1 MWGFLRRGAVFGVFF
16 VLVAEIFFR
25 AVVPSS
31 QPPFQAYNPQFGI
44 LHHEGCPARSGQF
57 TSGRLARVRTRWNVN
72 EAGWNSPR
80 EYIASTE
87 RDRPCVAVIGNSYV
101 EGFYADVDSGLT
113 GALER
118 QLGSSSVVYNFGKS
132 GVNAAQMLR
141 VARYAKSE
149 FAPETFVFV
158 INHSS
163 LRASI
168 RDFGFQISNEQ
179 YAWKDS
185 TFSLSP
191 PTEYRPNRVM
201 RLRTHSA
208 LVRYLYH
215 NAAVLKTRAAI
226 RQEAIQRNDPLAS
239 TKLADE
245 TPILAATARDV
256 ALRARSEL
264 PGARILFVMDSD
276 RKRMYETR
284 SRPEPLRESPLW
296 ETACREAGV
305 EFVDMTDAFW
315 DAFQADGRPLD
326 RPDNYHWNQHGMT
339 VVARKLADVMRT
351 PMPSTAG
358 L

>member
-1 MWGFLRRGAVFGVFF
+1 MWGFLCRGAAFGVFF
-16 VLVAEIFFR
+16 MIVVEVFFR
-25 AVVPSS
+25 TVIPSS
-31 QPPFQAYNPQFGI
+31 QPPFQAYNSRFGI

-57 TSGRLARVRTRWNVN
+57 TAGRLARTRSQWHIN

-80 EYIASTE
+80 EYLPRAE

-101 EGFYADVDSGLT
+101 EGFYADVDSGIT

-118 QLGSSSVVYNFGKS
+118 HLGPNGVAYNFGKS

-168 RDFGFQISNEQ
+168 RDFGFLVSNEQ
-179 YAWKDS
+179 YAWKDGA
-185 TFSLSP
+185 FDLVP

-201 RLRTHSA
+201 RLRTYSA
-208 LVRYLYH
+208 FVRYLYH

-226 RQEAIQRNDPLAS
+226 KQEAIQRNDPLA
-239 TKLADE
+239 TARQTDE
-245 TPILAATARDV
+245 APLLEATARDI

-264 PGARILFVMDSD
+264 SGSRVIFLMDSD

-284 SRPEPLRESPLW
+284 SRPDPLRESSIW
-296 ETACREAGV
+296 AAACREAGI

-315 DAFQADGRPLD
+315 SAYQADGRPLD
-326 RPDNYHWNQHGMT
+326 RPDNYHWNQHGMD
-339 VVARKLADVMRT
+339 VVARTLADVMLT
-351 PMPSTAG
+351 PPPATAG

>member
-1 MWGFLRRGAVFGVFF
+1 MWGLLRRCAAFGVLFA
-16 VLVAEIFFR
+16 LVAEVFFR
-25 AVVPSS
+25 AAIPAS
-31 QPPFQAYNPQFGI
+31 QPPFQAYNPRFGI
-44 LHHEGCPARSGQF
+44 LYHEGCPARSGQF

-80 EYIASTE
+80 EYLPPAQ

-113 GALER
+113 GTLER
-118 QLGSSSVVYNFGKS
+118 QLGSSGAVYNFGKS

-141 VARYAKSE
+141 VARYVE
-149 FAPETFVFV
+149 NGFAPETCVFV

-168 RDFGFQISNEQ
+168 RDFGFQVSNEQ
-179 YAWKDS
+179 YAWKDG
-185 TFSLSP
+185 TFDLVP

-201 RLRTHSA
+201 RLRTYSA
-208 LVRYLYH
+208 FVRYLYH

-226 RQEAIQRNDPLAS
+226 KQEAIQRNDPLA
-239 TKLADE
+239 TARQTDE
-245 TPILAATARDV
+245 APILEATARDI
-256 ALRARSEL
+256 ALRARADL
-264 PGARILFVMDSD
+264 PGTRVIFLMDSD

-284 SRPEPLRESPLW
+284 SRPDPLRESPIW
-296 ETACREAGV
+296 ATACREAGI

-326 RPDNYHWNQHGMT
+326 RSDNYHWNQHGMA

-351 PMPSTAG
+351 PSRSTAG